1 MNKNKVFWEEGEKR
15 IGQRTE
21 IQEMSTL
28 KGWIK
33 EKKSVKETEIK
44 ERTLFWKPREEKA
57 S

>member
-1 MNKNKVFWEEGEKR
+1 
-15 IGQRTE
+15 
-21 IQEMSTL
+21 MSTL

-57 S
+57 SQALEKDKDINGARCRR